1 MTSRKPHKYAEFFY
15 VGQIDQNSTITSAQL
30 EKGLTD
36 PKFYV
41 LLGGDGNLYTSALFE
56 MSEGDSNENYDNGD
70 TLLGDPTKDG
80 FIASDDALMALDYT
94 VGVRYTDKDVLQAL
108 DVTDDTF
115 IASDDAL
122 IILDYTVG
130 DRSVLG
136 TKTIKDKTNFVDVS
150 TINAE

>member
-1 MTSRKPHKYAEFFY
+1 M
-15 VGQIDQNSTITSAQL
+15 QIDQNSTTSINAKL
-30 EKGLTD
+30 AKGLTEG
-36 PKFYV
+36 KFYV
-41 LLGGDGNLYTSALFE
+41 LLGGDGNLYESAMYEIKGESL
-56 MSEGDSNENYDNGD
+56 NEYYDNGD

-122 IILDYTVG
+122 VILDYTVG
-130 DRSVLG
+130 DRNALG
-136 TKTIKDKTNFVDVS
+136 TKTIKDKTQFVDVS